1 MMNYKRAKDFIVSK
15 LKYGFIFERELR
27 RVKFLHTLDKS
38 RLLEMKN
45 RKFVYQYRNAYL
57 HSRFYNNLY
66 RYHGLSLNSVKS
78 LDDIEKLPIISK
90 YDIKNRVEELLTTKR
105 MFVYEAFT
113 SGTSGSPLKI
123 YRDYVSA
130 CREHAYLHYF
140 QQLHGYELGDPVLS
154 LRSFHDKNRLSYLDK
169 SNNILHLSSFH
180 LNSDRINEYHQLIKD
195 FKPKVLKS
203 YPGSMHILAT
213 ELHKAGKELH
223 IPITFSAS
231 ETLHDIQKKN
241 IERIINTKIYDCYGN
256 AERTVAFGQYNGS
269 LYREFPLYSHVE
281 FKSDHIITSSFINSS
296 FPLIR
301 YKVDDVLKLSNG
313 NDIDKI
319 EKIIGRNN
327 DYVLM
332 ENGQKVSSLELAFK
346 EVEHLCAAQ
355 IVQKQIGC
363 LNVNIVPDKQFSE
376 KNRQH
381 LEQNLRN
388 FLGDKCRIDFDIID
402 TNQLILTK
410 KSKFKFVVSQ
420 LDKIKAG

>member
-1 MMNYKRAKDFIVSK
+1 MNYKRAKDFIVK
-15 LKYGFIFERELR
+15 NLKYGFVFERELR
-27 RVKFLHTLDKS
+27 RVKFLHSLDKS
-38 RLLEMKN
+38 QLLEMKN
-45 RKFVYQYRNAYL
+45 KKFVQQYRNAYL
-57 HSRFYNNLY
+57 NSHFYNNLY
-66 RYHGLSLNSVKS
+66 RHHGLTLSSVKS
-78 LDDIEKLPIISK
+78 LSDIEKLPIISRK
-90 YDIKNRVEELLTTKR
+90 DIQHKVEDLLTTKR
-105 MFVYEAFT
+105 IFVYEAFT

-154 LRSFHDKNRLSYLDK
+154 LRSFHDKKRLSYLDK

-180 LNSDRINEYHQLIKD
+180 INSDRINEYYQLIKD

-213 ELHKAGKELH
+213 ELYKAGKEIQ

-231 ETLHDIQKKN
+231 ETLHDFQKKN
-241 IERIINTKIYDCYGN
+241 IEKVMNTKIYDCYGN

-281 FKSDHIITSSFINSS
+281 VKSDHLITSSFINSS

-301 YKVDDVLKLSNG
+301 YKVNDVLKLSKRR
-313 NDIDKI
+313 DMDKI
-319 EKIIGRNN
+319 EKIMGRSN

-332 ENGQKVSSLELAFK
+332 EKGQKVSNLELAFK

-363 LNVNIVPDKQFSE
+363 LNVNIVPDKNFSE

-388 FLGDKCRIDFDIID
+388 YLGDKCRIRFDIID

-420 LDKIKAG
+420 LDKTKVG